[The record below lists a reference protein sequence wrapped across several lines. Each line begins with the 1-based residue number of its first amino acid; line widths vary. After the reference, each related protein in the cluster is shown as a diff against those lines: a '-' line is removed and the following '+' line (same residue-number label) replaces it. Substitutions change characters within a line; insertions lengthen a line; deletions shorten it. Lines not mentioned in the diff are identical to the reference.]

1 MGKGIYID
9 KARQGREGSDNPLHK
24 IFSILSS
31 CRSPLMAWLARSCP
45 ALSAQ
50 GTHCTAPL
58 QFPES
63 RKDSWWRAW
72 FCSSKLWQ
80 KKTPDFSEW
89 SRPSQGTDWDFLMES
104 VTCLRALRAMVWK
117 ACSTLIASL
126 ALVSKYGMLFLLW
139 HQACAR
145 LVVTWNTKELTL
157 YFRTTRTGQCWIKAI
172 CRIVPLLCSLKEMVH
187 MPYVTIQTHLSVLQ
201 VDLVAQHHER
211 EILWV
216 SRTSLDQEFVPPA
229 V

>member
-9 KARQGREGSDNPLHK
+9 KARQGSEGSDNPLPIDLQHPQQLQV
-24 IFSILSS
+24 S
-31 CRSPLMAWLARSCP
+31 ADGLARSFLSSFIGSGNSLYSSTSVSWKQTRWLKESLFLLLP
-45 ALSAQ
+45 ALAEKNADWVKVRT
-50 GTHCTAPL
+50 GI
-58 QFPES
+58 
-63 RKDSWWRAW
+63 SWRLEA
-72 FCSSKLWQ
+72 
-80 KKTPDFSEW
+80 
-89 SRPSQGTDWDFLMES
+89 

-157 YFRTTRTGQCWIKAI
+157 YSEMTGTGQRWIKAI
-172 CRIVPLLCSLKEMVH
+172 WRIVPLLWRLKEMVH
-187 MPYVTIQTHLSVLQ
+187 VPYVTIQTHLSVLQ
-201 VDLVAQHHER
+201 VDLVAQHHKR